1 MMTINTRDFGEME
14 VEQKNVFDFPNGVFA
29 FEDDKRFALLS
40 PLGEDTYPM
49 WLQSLDHSDLC
60 FIVFDPTLIDE
71 GYTVTLNDSEK
82 RLLKVKDGDEIRSL
96 TIAKIP
102 ENFRETTVNMKSPII
117 INPANTTALQVILPH
132 DYPFRYPIYAA
143 EEVK

>member
-1 MMTINTRDFGEME
+1 MTINTRDFGEME

-82 RLLKVKDGDEIRSL
+82 RLL
-96 TIAKIP
+96 
-102 ENFRETTVNMKSPII
+102 
-117 INPANTTALQVILPH
+117 
-132 DYPFRYPIYAA
+132 
-143 EEVK
+143 

>member
-1 MMTINTRDFGEME
+1 MIINTRDFGETE
-14 VEQKNVFDFPNGVFA
+14 IDEKNVFDFPNGVFA

-71 GYTVTLNDSEK
+71 GYKVSLNDSEK

-117 INPANTTALQVILPH
+117 INPANKVALQVILPQ

>member
-1 MMTINTRDFGEME
+1 MMIKTRDFGEME
-14 VEQKNVFDFPNGVFA
+14 IDEARIFDFPNGVFA

-49 WLQSLDHSDLC
+49 WLQSLDNSELC
-60 FIVFDPTLIDE
+60 FIVFDPALIDE

-96 TIAKIP
+96 TIARIP

-117 INPANTTALQVILPH
+117 INPANGLALQVILPH